1 MENKIKI
8 SVVVPAYNVEKY
20 IEKAL
25 RSIMEQSLKEI
36 EIIVINDGSKDNTL
50 NIIKKLI
57 LEDSRIVLI
66 DKKNGG
72 VSQARNDG
80 IKKARGEYI
89 SFIDGDD
96 WIEKDF
102 YKDCYKYGVKNNLD
116 IIATDAYIDYF
127 RKKRTKYLKEFETE
141 EIISGKKYLSQL
153 YKNNCL
159 KVVWNKIIKKDI
171 FIKNNLFF
179 LENVPSGE
187 DMNLTIKLGYVT
199 SRIGKVNKAYYH
211 YIQYPQSVTK
221 QKTANK
227 IYPFLKSFDDI
238 REFIKKIDDN
248 LLKQDEE
255 KIYKYEVNSIQN
267 FVVKDSDWK
276 NKEYVKAVE
285 IFLELTKNKKIEEA
299 IENFKLSY
307 KILWKVC
314 KKYPSIFTVKIL
326 HYMFRWIEALK
337 ERMYIKIYL

>member
-8 SVVVPAYNVEKY
+8 SVIVPAYNVEKY
-20 IEKAL
+20 IEKTL

-50 NIIKKLI
+50 AIIRKLM
-57 LEDSRIVLI
+57 LEDTRIVLI
-66 DKKNGG
+66 NKKNGG

-80 IKKARGEYI
+80 IKRARGEYI

-102 YKDCYKYGVKNNLD
+102 FEESYKYGLENNLD
-116 IIATDAYIDYF
+116 MIACDMSLDYIRKNKSKPFFEFKTD
-127 RKKRTKYLKEFETE
+127 K
-141 EIISGKKYLSQL
+141 IISGKEYLDFYYS
-153 YKNNCL
+153 ND
-159 KVVWNKIIKKDI
+159 VVRGVANKIIKKEI
-171 FIKNNLFF
+171 FIKNDLFF

-199 SRIGKVNKAYYH
+199 SRIGKINKTYYH

-221 QKTANK
+221 QKTSNK
-227 IYPFLKSFDDI
+227 IYPFLKSFDNI
-238 REFIKKIDDN
+238 KEFIKKIDDN
-248 LLKQDEE
+248 LLKQEEE
-255 KIYKYEVNSIQN
+255 KIYKYEVKSIQN

-276 NKEYVKAVE
+276 NREYVKAVE
-285 IFLELTKNKKIEEA
+285 IFLELTKNKKIEEV
-299 IENFKLSY
+299 IESFKLSY

-337 ERMYIKIYL
+337 ERIYIKFYL

>member
-20 IEKAL
+20 IEKTL

-50 NIIKKLI
+50 TIIKKLM

-116 IIATDAYIDYF
+116 ITATDAYIDYF

-238 REFIKKIDDN
+238 REFIRKIDGT
-248 LLKQDEE
+248 LLKKDEV
-255 KIYKYEVNSIQN
+255 KIYEYEVKSIQN
-267 FVVKDSDWK
+267 FVVKDSNWK
-276 NKEYVKAVE
+276 NEDYIKAVE
-285 IFLELTKNKKIEEA
+285 IFLELVKSEKIDKA
-299 IENFKLSY
+299 IKDFKFSY
-307 KILWKVC
+307 KILWLIC
-314 KKYPSIFTVKIL
+314 KKSPTVFTVKIL
-326 HYMFRWIEALK
+326 NYLFRWIESLK
-337 ERMYIKIYL
+337 EMVYINFYL

>member
-20 IEKAL
+20 IEKTL

-50 NIIKKLI
+50 AIIKKLM

-102 YKDCYKYGVKNNLD
+102 FEESYKYGVENNLD
-116 IIATDAYIDYF
+116 MIVCDMSLDYF
-127 RKKRTKYLKEFETE
+127 RRKKNKFHPDFRTNK
-141 EIISGKKYLSQL
+141 IISGKEYLEF
-153 YKNNCL
+153 YYDND
-159 KVVWNKIIKKDI
+159 VIRGVANKIIKKEI

-179 LENVPSGE
+179 LEDVPSGE

-199 SRIGKVNKAYYH
+199 SRIGKINKAYYH
-211 YIQYPQSVTK
+211 YIQYSQSVTK
-221 QKTANK
+221 QKTSNK

-238 REFIKKIDDN
+238 REFIKKLDDD
-248 LLKQDEE
+248 LLEQYEE

-267 FVVKDSDWK
+267 FVVKDSDWEK
-276 NKEYVKAVE
+276 QEYIKAVE
-285 IFLELTKNKKIEEA
+285 IFLELVKNPKINEA
-299 IENFKLSY
+299 IKNFKLSY
-307 KILWKVC
+307 KILWKIC

-326 HYMFRWIEALK
+326 HYIFRWSEALK
-337 ERMYIKIYL
+337 EIIYIKFYL